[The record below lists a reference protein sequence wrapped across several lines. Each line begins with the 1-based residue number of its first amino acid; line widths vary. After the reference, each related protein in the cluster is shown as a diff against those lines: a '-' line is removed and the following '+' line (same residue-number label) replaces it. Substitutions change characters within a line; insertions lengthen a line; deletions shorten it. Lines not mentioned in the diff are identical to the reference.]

1 MIRVRAMAPQDV
13 ELGLRLKDQARWNQ
27 TEADWRRFL
36 DLEPKGCFIAEWDG
50 RPVATTTT
58 CLLGTVGW
66 IAMVL
71 VDESA
76 RNRGIGTRLVEH
88 AVTDLLTRG
97 ARTIRLDATPL
108 GKPVYERLGFVA
120 DYELARMQGT
130 THAPRQADPA
140 ILRVKGPNIP
150 ALLRLDTATT
160 GTQRDRLLARL
171 VSEAPERTG
180 LTQRDRRVTG
190 YVMWRPG
197 SHAAT
202 LGPAIA
208 TEPSDGVALLDWALG
223 QCGGH
228 AIFVDVPV
236 GNRNAMDWALSQGL
250 DFQRHFLRMHLGLP
264 VKDRPDQIW
273 ASSGPEKG

>member
-1 MIRVRAMAPQDV
+1 MIHIRAMAAQDI
-13 ELGLRLKDQARWNQ
+13 ELGLRLKDQAGWNQ
-27 TEADWRRFL
+27 TEADWHRFL
-36 DLEPKGCFIAEWDG
+36 DLEPKGCFVAEWDG

-71 VDESA
+71 VDEST

-88 AVTDLLTRG
+88 AVTELLTRG

-108 GKPVYERLGFVA
+108 GKPVYERLGFIA

-140 ILRVKGPNIP
+140 ILRVDRPSIP
-150 ALLRLDTATT
+150 ALLRLDAATT
-160 GTQRDRLLARL
+160 GTQRDRLLERL
-171 VSEAPERTG
+171 VSEAPQRTG
-180 LTQRDRRVTG
+180 LTQRDGCITG
-190 YVMWRPG
+190 YAMWRPG
-197 SHAAT
+197 SRAAT

-208 TEPSDGVALLDWALG
+208 IEPSDGVALLDWALG
-223 QCGGH
+223 QCGSKP
-228 AIFVDVPV
+228 IFVDVPV
-236 GNRNAMDWALSQGL
+236 DNRNAMDWALSQGL

-264 VKDRPDQIW
+264 VNDRPDRIW